1 MQVDDLYILRM
12 SLFHTCFSKKS
23 QLLGLPVSGTLVE
36 NGLKKH
42 VKKWIGF
49 QKTATVQVKKENTT
63 FT

>member
-1 MQVDDLYILRM
+1 MTFIYLECHSSTRVFQ
-12 SLFHTCFSKKS
+12 KKS

>member
-1 MQVDDLYILRM
+1 MQVDDLYILGM

-42 VKKWIGF
+42 VKK
-49 QKTATVQVKKENTT
+49 
-63 FT
+63 